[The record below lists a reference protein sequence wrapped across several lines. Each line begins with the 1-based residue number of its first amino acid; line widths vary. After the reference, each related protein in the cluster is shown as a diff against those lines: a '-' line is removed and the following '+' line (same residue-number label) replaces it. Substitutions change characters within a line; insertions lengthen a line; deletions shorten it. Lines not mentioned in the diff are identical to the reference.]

1 MKHQEPLQ
9 SIRQKR
15 QVDHKKSHE
24 FPAKDGSPTL
34 KHLSL
39 IARADAGSAPGFC
52 DCLGSPRGLGREA
65 PAMSFA
71 AETGFHRIGGR

>member
-1 MKHQEPLQ
+1 MKYQEPLQ
-9 SIRQKR
+9 SICQKW
-15 QVDHKKSHE
+15 QVDHKKSQE
-24 FPAKDGSPTL
+24 FPAKDRSPTL

-39 IARADAGSAPGFC
+39 IARADAGSAPGFRGW
-52 DCLGSPRGLGREA
+52 LGSPRGLGREA